1 MFKPFERSNS
11 FTKSVLNKLF
21 ILWKH
26 RDVRAIYSRDLLT
39 GISTKVF
46 SDISA
51 VEHRECYHMN
61 RKDMDLGRRPILYS
75 FRRCPYAIRARF
87 AIVLSG
93 LQVELREIVLRDKPM
108 EFLQASPS
116 ATVPCLVTKDKVF
129 DESLDIMKW
138 AFEINDPENFLNM
151 PLDGYDLIKHSDG
164 PFKDALDRV
173 KYASRY
179 PNDLFDES
187 RQRAAEFLKLL
198 NQQLC
203 QPYLFGPRP
212 TLADIAI
219 FPFVRQFA
227 FIDKAWFDDQKWRNL
242 SAWLDTF
249 LKSPI
254 FETTQQKFPK
264 WVKETPVMSFP

>member
-1 MFKPFERSNS
+1 M
-11 FTKSVLNKLF
+11 NKN
-21 ILWKH
+21 
-26 RDVRAIYSRDLLT
+26 
-39 GISTKVF
+39 
-46 SDISA
+46 DI
-51 VEHRECYHMN
+51 
-61 RKDMDLGRRPILYS
+61 DLGRYPILYS

-93 LQVELREIVLRDKPM
+93 VKVELREIVLRDKPT
-108 EFLQASPS
+108 EFLQESLS
-116 ATVPCLVTKDKVF
+116 ATVPCLVTKGKVF

-138 AFEINDPENFLNM
+138 AFEINDPEHFLNM

-179 PNDLFDES
+179 PSDLFDES
-187 RQRAAEFLKLL
+187 RQRAEEFQKLL
-198 NQQLC
+198 NKQLC

-227 FIDKAWFDDQKWRNL
+227 FIDKAWFDNQKWLNL
-242 SAWLDTF
+242 STWLDTY
-249 LKSPI
+249 LKSPT
-254 FETTQQKFPK
+254 FEITQQKFPK
-264 WVKETPVMSFP
+264 WIKGNSVISFP